1 MYITLQY
8 CWLVVV
14 LVQML
19 LAEQGRQYPHG
30 WVDPAAQSAGPNG
43 TASSSLLRSRAAAVA
58 ALSPARAGGGG
69 GLGGE
74 GGAGSLMEGTLA
86 FLAASAAAAADP

>member
-1 MYITLQY
+1 M
-8 CWLVVV
+8 VVV

-30 WVDPAAQSAGPNG
+30 WVDPAAQSAGPKG
-43 TASSSLLRSRAAAVA
+43 TAASSSLLRSRAAAVA

-86 FLAASAAAAADP
+86 FLAAASAAADP